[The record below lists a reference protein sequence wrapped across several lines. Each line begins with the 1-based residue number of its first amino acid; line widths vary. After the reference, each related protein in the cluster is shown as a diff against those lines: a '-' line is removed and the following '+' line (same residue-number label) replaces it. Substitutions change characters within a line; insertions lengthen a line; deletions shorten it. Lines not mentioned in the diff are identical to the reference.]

1 MHGFKRIAQR
11 PPIIS
16 YFRKFA
22 AKHKNCETCESL
34 GVRWWK
40 GVVHCGKE
48 WPGAAQ
54 DRSTGLGSLNQLLLD
69 AISGKSPVICCSHLD
84 FVVFETE
91 NTVEAPYVPPE

>member
-1 MHGFKRIAQR
+1 MHGFKCIAQR

-40 GVVHCGKE
+40 GVVYCGKE
-48 WPGAAQ
+48 LPVAAQ
-54 DRSTGLGSLNQLLLD
+54 DRSMGLACQNRLLL
-69 AISGKSPVICCSHLD
+69 AVISGKPSVI
-84 FVVFETE
+84 
-91 NTVEAPYVPPE
+91 

>member
-1 MHGFKRIAQR
+1 MTSKRSAQR
-11 PPIIS
+11 APIIL
-16 YFRKFA
+16 YFRKFVA
-22 AKHKNCETCESL
+22 EHKNCETCESL

-69 AISGKSPVICCSHLD
+69 AISGKSPVICRSHLH
-84 FVVFETE
+84 FVVFETK
-91 NTVEAPYVPPE
+91 NAVEAPYVPPE

>member
-1 MHGFKRIAQR
+1 MTSKRIAQR
-11 PPIIS
+11 APIIS
-16 YFRKFA
+16 YFRKVV

-40 GVVHCGKE
+40 GIVHCGKE

-69 AISGKSPVICCSHLD
+69 AISGKSPVICRSHLH
-84 FVVFETE
+84 FVVFETK
-91 NTVEAPYVPPE
+91 NGVEAPYVPPE